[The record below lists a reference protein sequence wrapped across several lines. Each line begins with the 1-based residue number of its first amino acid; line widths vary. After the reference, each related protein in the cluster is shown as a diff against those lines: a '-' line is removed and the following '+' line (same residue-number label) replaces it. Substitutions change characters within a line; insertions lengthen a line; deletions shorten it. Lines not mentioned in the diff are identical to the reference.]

1 MVTASERIDSL
12 AASIRLAKIDLN
24 GIFLDKNDVTPCR
37 AIELYLEKQL
47 QMRVEK
53 QNLLRRKKANLPF
66 EKTLDGF
73 DFGFQRNEDFAWKLH
88 TANV

>member
-1 MVTASERIDSL
+1 MITASERIDSL

-53 QNLLRRKKANLPF
+53 QNLLRRKKSGKAAAN
-66 EKTLDGF
+66 EGRKAKSSS
-73 DFGFQRNEDFAWKLH
+73 QEESKSA
-88 TANV
+88 V